1 MTSFIKKWSIALR
14 WWLLFMLINLGTIVM
29 FLTGMIDK
37 ISEVDFTK
45 LSFVIYLLCY
55 IFTVRNGILIYKS
68 GKKPPTTEEEVNEY
82 CQKNEVGWFASDMF
96 LTLGMIGTV
105 IGFIFMLST
114 SFADISTANVVTLK
128 AALSKMSMGMST
140 ALFTTA
146 AGLIC
151 GLILK
156 IQLFD
161 FQQYLDKLGTIC
173 GCGSK
178 KCD

>member
-1 MTSFIKKWSIALR
+1 
-14 WWLLFMLINLGTIVM
+14 MLMNLGTVVL
-29 FLTGMIDK
+29 FLTGMLDK
-37 ISEVDFTK
+37 INAVDFTK
-45 LSFVIYLLCY
+45 LSFVIYILCY
-55 IFTVRNGILIYKS
+55 VFTIRNGILVYRVS
-68 GKKPPTTEEEVNEY
+68 KKPPATEEDVNEY
-82 CQKNEVGWFASDMF
+82 CQKNEGGWFASDMF

-151 GLILK
+151 GIVLK

-161 FQQYLDKLGTIC
+161 FQQHLDKLGTIC

>member
-1 MTSFIKKWSIALR
+1 
-14 WWLLFMLINLGTIVM
+14 MLINLGTVVLL
-29 FLTGMIDK
+29 LTGMVDK
-37 ISEVDFTK
+37 INEVDFTK
-45 LSFVIYLLCY
+45 LSFVIYILCY
-55 IFTVRNGILIYKS
+55 IFTIRNGIFVYRACKS
-68 GKKPPTTEEEVNEY
+68 PPTTEEEVNEY
-82 CQKNEVGWFASDMF
+82 CQSNEVGWFTSDMF

-128 AALSKMSMGMST
+128 SALSKMSMGMST

-173 GCGSK
+173 GCGAK

>member
-1 MTSFIKKWSIALR
+1 MKSFMKKWSLALR
-14 WWLLFMLINLGTIVM
+14 WWLFFMLINLGTVVL
-29 FLTGMIDK
+29 FLTGMVDK
-37 ISEVDFTK
+37 INEVDFTK
-45 LSFVIYLLCY
+45 LSFIIYILCY
-55 IFTVRNGILIYKS
+55 VFTIRNGILIYKAC
-68 GKKPPTTEEEVNEY
+68 KEPPTTEGGVNEY
-82 CQKNEVGWFASDMF
+82 CQKNEVGWFTSDMF

-114 SFADISTANVVTLK
+114 SFADISTANVMTLK

-161 FQQYLDKLGTIC
+161 FQQYLDRLGTIC
-173 GCGSK
+173 GRGSK